1 MQIKKAAAA
10 LPLLLI
16 AAGATISTT
25 AHASDGTISFN
36 GKVIASTCKVD
47 EGGSSGSFTVNLP
60 PISTNALAA
69 VGNVAGRT
77 PFSLSLS
84 GCTVGEGNPVK
95 VGVVFEPGANVD
107 QSTGRLTLDKGTDK
121 AQGIQLNV
129 LDAQQQR
136 IQVGSSTATNAP
148 QSADIGSDGKAK
160 LDYFAE
166 YYASGAV
173 TAGDVNSRVE
183 YSLIYQ

>member
-25 AHASDGTISFN
+25 AHASDGTISFD
-36 GKVIASTCKVD
+36 GRVIASTCKVD
-47 EGGSSGSFTVNLP
+47 GESNGNFTVSLP
-60 PISTNALAA
+60 PVSTTALAA

-77 PFSLSLS
+77 PFSLLLS

-95 VGVVFEPGANVD
+95 VGIMFEPGANVD
-107 QSTGRLTLDKGTDK
+107 QSTGRLTLDKGADK

-136 IQVGSSTATNAP
+136 IQIGSSTTGDIP
-148 QSADIGSDGKAK
+148 QSVNIGSDGKAK
-160 LDYFAE
+160 LDYFTE

-183 YSLIYQ
+183 YSLVYQ

>member
-1 MQIKKAAAA
+1 MKKVAGA
-10 LPLLLI
+10 LSFLLI
-16 AAGATISTT
+16 AAGATLSTA

-36 GKVIASTCKVD
+36 GQVIASTCKVD
-47 EGGSSGSFTVNLP
+47 GASSGNFTVPLP
-60 PISTNALAA
+60 PVSTNALAA

-95 VGVVFEPGANVD
+95 VGVLFEAGANVD
-107 QSTGRLTLDKGTDK
+107 QTTGRLTLDKGDGK
-121 AQGIQLNV
+121 AQGVQLNV
-129 LDAQQQR
+129 LNAQQKQ
-136 IQVGSSTATNAP
+136 IPVGSQNGQNTELV
-148 QSADIGSDGKAK
+148 DIGSDGKAK

>member
-1 MQIKKAAAA
+1 MEIKKIARV
-10 LPLLLI
+10 LPFLLI
-16 AAGATISTT
+16 AAGATVSTM
-25 AHASDGTISFN
+25 AHASDGTISFD
-36 GKVIASTCKVD
+36 GKVITSTCKID
-47 EGGSSGSFTVNLP
+47 GESGNFTVHLP
-60 PISTNALAA
+60 PISTNALTA

-84 GCTVGEGNPVK
+84 GCTVGDGNPVK

-107 QSTGRLTLDKGTDK
+107 QSTGRLTLDQGEDK

-129 LDAQQQR
+129 LDAQQKQ
-136 IQVGSSTATNAP
+136 IMIGSASSSNPP
-148 QSADIGSDGKAK
+148 QAVDIGADGKAK
-160 LDYFAE
+160 LDYFTE

-173 TAGDVNSRVE
+173 KAGDVNSRVE